1 MMSEPKYLSGF
12 VTIIGSPNVGKST
25 LMNRFVG
32 QKVSIVSQRAQTTRN
47 RIMGVVSRKGYQM
60 VFLDTPGVTLPK
72 NKLGEY
78 MVKVAYDSLNEV
90 EAVLPRILVVS
101 RPQAS
106 LVEAILFMVDAVN
119 GIREK
124 DEAIIE
130 KLRTARAPVIAAINK
145 ADAATLDNIETARER
160 LEKEGFIKEIIKI
173 SAADGR
179 GMDKLEAALKA
190 CLVEGPQYFPED
202 MVTDQPERVICGEII
217 REKALTLLKE
227 EVPHGIGVGVD
238 KMALRDDGVYDVW
251 ATIYCEREGHKG
263 IIIGRQGS
271 MLKRIGSEARKDMEW
286 LLGTRVNLQLW
297 VKVKNDWRNS
307 TSVMKELGYE

>member
-1 MMSEPKYLSGF
+1 MTAEPKYLSGF

-90 EAVLPRILVVS
+90 EA
-101 RPQAS
+101 
-106 LVEAILFMVDAVN
+106 ILFMVDAVN

-160 LEKEGFIKEIIKI
+160 LEKEGFIKEVIKI

-179 GMDKLEAALKA
+179 GMDKLEAVLKA

-238 KMALRDDGVYDVW
+238 KMVLRDDGMYDVW

-271 MLKRIGSEARKDMEW
+271 MLKRIGSEARRDMEW

>member
-1 MMSEPKYLSGF
+1 MTAEPKYLSGF

-90 EAVLPRILVVS
+90 EAILC
-101 RPQAS
+101 
-106 LVEAILFMVDAVN
+106 MVDAVN

-130 KLRTARAPVIAAINK
+130 KLRTARAPVIAAINT

-179 GMDKLEAALKA
+179 GMDKLEASLKA

-238 KMALRDDGVYDVW
+238 KMVLRDDGMYDVW

>member
-1 MMSEPKYLSGF
+1 MTAEPKYLSGF

-90 EAVLPRILVVS
+90 EA
-101 RPQAS
+101 
-106 LVEAILFMVDAVN
+106 ILFMVDAVN

-160 LEKEGFIKEIIKI
+160 LEKEDFIKEIIKI

-179 GMDKLEAALKA
+179 GMDKLEAALKV

-238 KMALRDDGVYDVW
+238 KMALRDDGMYDVW

-271 MLKRIGSEARKDMEW
+271 MLKRIGSEARRDMEW